1 MNGKDSGEMK
11 TVHAK
16 KGQIERRWLLL
27 DAKDQVL
34 GRLASEVASLLRG
47 KRNPN
52 FTPHVDT
59 GEFVVVVNAEKVRLT
74 GKKLE
79 NKMYYDHSGH
89 PSGLRTRSAKAVLE
103 TKPTE
108 VIRRAVRGMLP
119 KGPLGYQ
126 MIRKLKIYAGTD
138 HPHQA
143 QKPEQIEL

>member
-1 MNGKDSGEMK
+1 MK
-11 TVHAK
+11 TAHAK

-34 GRLASEVASLLRG
+34 GRLASFVASLLRG
-47 KRNPN
+47 KRNPK

-89 PSGLRTRSAKAVLE
+89 PSGMRTRSAKAVLD

-126 MIRKLKIYAGTD
+126 MIRKLKIYAGAD